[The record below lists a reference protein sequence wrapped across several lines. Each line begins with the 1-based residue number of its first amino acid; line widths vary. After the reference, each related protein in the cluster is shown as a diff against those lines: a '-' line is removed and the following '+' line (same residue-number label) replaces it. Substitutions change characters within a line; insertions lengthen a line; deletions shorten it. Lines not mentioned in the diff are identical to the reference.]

1 MASPDGHVQP
11 DQYIPSSH
19 SSQFVLNDYETPV
32 HRILLSDN
40 PSSSN
45 TPPAPQHTQGVGTLV
60 CSRQH
65 IDIETTFSLSSNIV
79 QTESNDISAARLS
92 NPPQSTALASFHCS
106 DVVSSHESEGFSE
119 QTVNHQS
126 TISQASYQKKKKTYV
141 IQSCT
146 FYGHFCFLCNYLFF
160 IIPSSIL
167 ASFFFRLFN

>member
-11 DQYIPSSH
+11 DQYIPSSQ

-40 PSSSN
+40 PSSLN

-106 DVVSSHESEGFSE
+106 HVVSSHESEGFSE

-126 TISQASYQKKKKTYV
+126 TISQASYQKKK
-141 IQSCT
+141 
-146 FYGHFCFLCNYLFF
+146 
-160 IIPSSIL
+160 
-167 ASFFFRLFN
+167 RRM

>member
-11 DQYIPSSH
+11 DQYIPSSQ

-65 IDIETTFSLSSNIV
+65 IDIETTFSLLSNIV
-79 QTESNDISAARLS
+79 QTESNDISATRLS

-119 QTVNHQS
+119 QTLHHPKPLNTDSSKEPLYKDDDTPTPQLS
-126 TISQASYQKKKKTYV
+126 KKQHLSV
-141 IQSCT
+141 
-146 FYGHFCFLCNYLFF
+146 
-160 IIPSSIL
+160 SSSEKVSIY
-167 ASFFFRLFN
+167 F